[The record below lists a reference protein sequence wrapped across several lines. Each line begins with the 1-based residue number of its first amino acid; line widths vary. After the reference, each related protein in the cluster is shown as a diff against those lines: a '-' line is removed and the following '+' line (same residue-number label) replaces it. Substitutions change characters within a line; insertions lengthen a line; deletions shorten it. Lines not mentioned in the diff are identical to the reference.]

1 MILAAG
7 FGKRMMPLT
16 ERTPKPLLPV
26 AGKPLIVY
34 HIERLAQAG
43 VREIVVNVS
52 HLGQQIVDYCG
63 DGTRFGVDIFYS
75 REESPLETAGG
86 IAKALP
92 LLTAGEGNEIF
103 LSVNGDIWTD
113 FDFSHLLARN
123 LAPNLAHLVMVN
135 NPLHNLNGDFF
146 LSEDGVL
153 LSAGEQKLT
162 YSGIALLSRELF
174 DRYQLFH
181 GPLAPLL
188 RRAMDDRLVTG
199 EHHPGAWH
207 DIGTPERLEEVS
219 RMVSGKRHP

>member
-92 LLTAGEGNEIF
+92 LLTSGEGNEIF

-123 LAPNLAHLVMVN
+123 LAPNLAHLVMVD
-135 NPLHNLNGDFF
+135 NPLHNLKGDFH
-146 LSEDGVL
+146 LAGDGVI
-153 LSAGEQKLT
+153 SSVGEQKLT

-174 DRYQLFH
+174 DRYQVYQ

-188 RRAMDDRLVTG
+188 RRAMDDKRVSG
-199 EHHPGAWH
+199 EHHRGAWH
-207 DIGTPERLEEVS
+207 DIGTPERLDEVS
-219 RMVSGKRHP
+219 RMVLSRHP